1 MKMETRKERIINSA
15 KELFAEKGFSATG
28 LREIAQRADV
38 SLGNIY
44 NYFKSKEEIFN
55 AIFDAQEITGFLAES
70 FEEIVDNFPFNID
83 RAILSVKRVVD
94 DNIELY
100 RLAFIDL
107 IEFGGRYTNRMLEHI
122 INFGKSYFQ
131 EKLTQQALAGKLKNL
146 DYDFF
151 TNFFMFSMITFFSI
165 SNILPA
171 LKVKNYSD
179 EELSDMIAQ
188 VVLNGIRR

>member
-1 MKMETRKERIINSA
+1 METRKDRIINSA
-15 KELFAEKGFSATG
+15 KVLFAEKGFSATG

-70 FEEIVDNFPFNID
+70 FEEIVDNFPFNIE

-94 DNIELY
+94 DNIDLY

-107 IEFGGRYTNRMLEHI
+107 IEFGGRYTNRMLEYI
-122 INFGKSYFQ
+122 INFGKSFFQ
-131 EKLTQQALAGKLKNL
+131 EKLTQQALDGKLKNL

-165 SNILPA
+165 SNILPV
-171 LKVKNYSD
+171 LKVNNYSD

-188 VVLNGIRR
+188 VVLNGIIR